1 MSIKK
6 IAEKVGASPA
16 TVSRVLNNPD
26 YRCSKPGLRDQIWK
40 AAIELD
46 YTPNVAARNLKLG
59 VKSEENKIIYINV
72 LMTRADTNQ
81 ADPFFSEILHVIE
94 TEIHKNGCILSNLW
108 YRSLFSNDARCET
121 ENIDRVIADM
131 YGETDGKANG
141 LVILGR
147 CNRKAI
153 EKFCKVFGNVV
164 TINRNSSD
172 YAVDEVLCDGRK
184 IASMAVEYLYSLGH
198 RKIGYVGECKS
209 EVRYSGYVEA
219 LSSHG
224 LEPVPEYVIAT
235 RQTETDGYESMQKFL
250 QSDDCPTGIYCANDI
265 TAIGMLKCL
274 QKFKNHYP
282 RPSII
287 ASDDIEEAQF
297 SKPMLTTV
305 RVPRDEMGRFAVKLL
320 VDRIRGGHSS
330 VVRMEMESRLMIRE
344 SCQNVSESIWSD
356 YII

>member
-6 IAEKVGASPA
+6 IAAKVGASPA

-59 VKSEENKIIYINV
+59 VNAEDKKIMYINV

-81 ADPFFSEILHVIE
+81 SDPFFSEILHVIE
-94 TEIHKNGCILSNLW
+94 TEIHKNGCILSKLW
-108 YRSLFSNDARCET
+108 YRSLFSNDARCDS
-121 ENIDRVIADM
+121 ENIDRVISDM
-131 YGETDGKANG
+131 YEETEGKSDG

-153 EKFCKVFGNVV
+153 EKFCKVFGSVV
-164 TINRNSSD
+164 TVNRNSSN

-184 IASMAVEYLYSLGH
+184 IASTAIDYLYSLGH
-198 RKIGYVGECKS
+198 RKIGYVGECKN
-209 EVRYSGYVEA
+209 EVRYSGYLET

-224 LEPVPEYVIAT
+224 LEPMPEYVIAT
-235 RQTETDGYESMQKFL
+235 KHTEAAGYDSMLKFL
-250 QSDDCPTGIYCANDI
+250 QSDECPTGIYCANDI

-274 QKFKNHYP
+274 QKFKNHFP
-282 RPSII
+282 RPSVI

-305 RVPRDEMGRFAVKLL
+305 RVPRDEMGRFAVRLL
-320 VDRIRGGHSS
+320 LDRIQGGHSS
-330 VVRMEMESRLMIRE
+330 VVRMEMESKLMVRE
-344 SCQNVSESIWSD
+344 SCQNVSESMWSD
-356 YII
+356 YCI

>member
-6 IAEKVGASPA
+6 IAEMVGVSPA

-59 VKSEENKIIYINV
+59 VKSEENKVIYINV
-72 LMTRADTNQ
+72 LMTRTDTNK

-94 TEIHKNGCILSNLW
+94 TEIHKSGCILSNLW
-108 YRSLFSNDARCET
+108 YRSLFSNDSRCEL
-121 ENIDRVIADM
+121 ENIDRVISDM
-131 YGETDGKANG
+131 YSETGGKSDG
-141 LVILGR
+141 LIILGR
-147 CNRKAI
+147 CNRKAM

-164 TINRNSSD
+164 TVNRNSSG

-198 RKIGYVGECKS
+198 RKIGYVGECKN
-209 EVRYSGYVEA
+209 EVRYSGY
-219 LSSHG
+219 
-224 LEPVPEYVIAT
+224 LETLTRYGMELMPEYVIAT
-235 RQTETDGYESMQKFL
+235 RQTEANGYDSMLKFL

-274 QKFKNHYP
+274 QKFKNHFP

-287 ASDDIEEAQF
+287 ASDDIEEAQY

-320 VDRIRGGHSS
+320 LDRIYGGHSS

-344 SCQNVSESIWSD
+344 SCQSISDSIWSD
-356 YII
+356 YCI

>member
-6 IAEKVGASPA
+6 IAAKVGASPA

-26 YRCSKPGLRDQIWK
+26 YRCSKPELRDQIWK
-40 AAIELD
+40 AAMELN

-59 VKSEENKIIYINV
+59 VGGQEPSIIYINV
-72 LMTRADTNQ
+72 LMTRTDARET
-81 ADPFFSEILHVIE
+81 DPFFSEILRVIE

-121 ENIDRVIADM
+121 ENVDRVISNM
-131 YGETDGKANG
+131 YAETGGKADG
-141 LVILGR
+141 LIIVGR
-147 CNRKAI
+147 CNHKAI
-153 EKFCKVFGNVV
+153 AKFKKVFTNVV
-164 TINRNSSD
+164 MVNRSS
-172 YAVDEVLCDGRK
+172 AENVVDEVLCDGRK
-184 IASMAVEYLYSLGH
+184 IASTAVEYLFSLGH
-198 RKIGYVGECKS
+198 RKIGYVGECKG
-209 EVRYSGYVEA
+209 EIRYSGYVET
-219 LSSHG
+219 LTGHG
-224 LEPVPEYVIAT
+224 IELMPQYVIPT
-235 RQTETDGYESMQKFL
+235 RQTEMDGYDSMMKFL

-274 QKFKNHYP
+274 HKFKNHYP

-305 RVPRDEMGRFAVKLL
+305 RVPRNEMGRFAVRLL
-320 VDRIRGGHSS
+320 LDRISGGHHS

-344 SCQNVSESIWSD
+344 SCQHVSDLIWSD
-356 YII
+356 YCI